1 MNASRKFFASVLLLA
16 AAFVSGCATSDRL
29 DRHEQS
35 RPIVQHDGAADALIA
50 DIQRRT
56 FNFFWETTNPQNG
69 LVHDRFPTPA
79 FASVAAVGFGL
90 TAYPIGVERGYVTR
104 EQARKRVL
112 TTLRF
117 FHEAPQGTAAS
128 GMTGYKGFFYHFV
141 DMKSGARFETVELS
155 TIDTALFVAGALFC
169 QSYFDGTHA
178 DEVEIRD
185 LADRI
190 YRRIDWQWAQPNAP
204 AITHGWKPETGFLV
218 PDYRGYNE
226 AMIVYLLALGSP
238 TFPVKDDAWK
248 EWTRPYDKT
257 WKKYFGQEHLGFP
270 PLFGHQYT
278 HTWIDFRNIQD
289 AYMKAR
295 GMDYFENTRRA
306 TYAQQAYAMANPLG
320 WKGYGEN
327 LWGVSASDG
336 PVDAVLDYRGRR
348 IPFHTYAG
356 RGMGG
361 IETYDD
367 GTIAPTAAIS
377 SLPFAPEIVI
387 PAIQEMHTHYGTHI
401 YSTYGFLD
409 SFNPSFQFNVPL
421 GQGKRIP
428 GGGWVA
434 GDYLGIDQGPILA
447 MIENYRS
454 ELVWRTMRKNPYIR
468 RGLERAGFT
477 GGWLSSGP

>member
-1 MNASRKFFASVLLLA
+1 MRRIQASLHVGVVSLLM
-16 AAFVSGCATSDRL
+16 AFVAACSTS
-29 DRHEQS
+29 S
-35 RPIVQHDGAADALIA
+35 VQVVPRSPVAVNPVLPALFD
-50 DIQRRT
+50 DIERRT

-69 LVHDRFPTPA
+69 LVQDRFPTPA

-90 TAYPIGVERGYVTR
+90 TAYPIGVERGYVSR
-104 EQARKRVL
+104 EQARQRVL
-112 TTLRF
+112 ATLRF
-117 FHEAPQGTAAS
+117 FHDAPQGSAPR

-141 DMKSGARFETVELS
+141 DMQSGARFETVELS
-155 TIDTALFVAGALFC
+155 TIDTALFVAGVLFC
-169 QSYFDGTHA
+169 QSYFDGAHA

-204 AITHGWKPETGFLV
+204 AISHGWKPETGFLEA
-218 PDYRGYNE
+218 DYRGYNE

-238 TFPVKDDAWK
+238 TFPVKADAWA
-248 EWTRPYDKT
+248 EWTKPYDKT
-257 WKKYFGQEHLGFP
+257 WGKTFGQEHLGFP

-295 GMDYFENTRRA
+295 GIDYFENTRRA
-306 TYAQQAYAMANPLG
+306 TYAQQAYAIANPLR

-327 LWGVSASDG
+327 LWGISACDG
-336 PVDAVLDYRGRR
+336 PVDAELTYLGRSILFR
-348 IPFHTYAG
+348 TYAG

-361 IETYDD
+361 VQTFDD

-387 PAIQEMHTHYGTHI
+387 PTVTKMHMQYGAHI

-409 SFNPSFQFNVPL
+409 SFNPSFEYAVKL
-421 GQGKRIP
+421 GQGRRIP

-434 GDYLGIDQGPILA
+434 ADYLGIDQGPIIA
-447 MIENYRS
+447 MIENYRT
-454 ELVWRTMRKNPYIR
+454 ELVWRTMRKNPYVR
-468 RGLERAGFT
+468 RGLERAGFS
-477 GGWLSSGP
+477 GGWLASGP